1 MKHIIAVNAGPRK
14 GWNTDLL
21 IAEAFRGTQAA
32 GAEIEVIDLYTLD
45 KFTGCR
51 SCFGCKRKP
60 NIGKCVIRDG
70 LAEVLEKIRTAD
82 GLIVGSPNYLGE
94 LTAEYRAFYERLV
107 FQSLTYN
114 REEPCC
120 NEHPI
125 PVLLIMTSNAPEG
138 AYTELLAR
146 YKGTLDRFVGPCTTL
161 TAGNTLQVNDYSIYN
176 WSMFDPAKKQE
187 SREKDFPEK
196 LKKAFELGKDLVTKE

>member
-21 IAEAFRGTQAA
+21 IAEAVRGAQAA

-125 PVLLIMTSNAPEG
+125 PVLRLYG
-138 AYTELLAR
+138 AAR
-146 YKGTLDRFVGPCTTL
+146 
-161 TAGNTLQVNDYSIYN
+161 AI
-176 WSMFDPAKKQE
+176 
-187 SREKDFPEK
+187 
-196 LKKAFELGKDLVTKE
+196 